1 MVVSVEEN
9 NLIEQIAKFE
19 GLKEL
24 LEDDLN
30 EEEFSLPTYSN
41 ISANHPAFKQLYL
54 DLLVA
59 YKKYKNRFVP
69 SSVTED
75 DFVSSGHD
83 LEDEIL
89 PNKLEFYQ
97 RHS

>member
-41 ISANHPAFKQLYL
+41 ISANHPAFK
-54 DLLVA
+54 
-59 YKKYKNRFVP
+59 
-69 SSVTED
+69 
-75 DFVSSGHD
+75 
-83 LEDEIL
+83 
-89 PNKLEFYQ
+89 
-97 RHS
+97 